1 MATHIR
7 IKASQLGAIEEL
19 RGPRGLTGARGSGG
33 FQGIPGPE
41 GPEGPEGP
49 KGEKGDQGPQGEQ
62 GQQGIDGSTSVDGK
76 PGDMPRHKWEDT
88 SLSFEVSPGVFSAP
102 VDLKGDEGVAGTRGA
117 QASTLS
123 SRPEP
128 IRFFKVVGFD
138 FTVKKS
144 WLTEGTNIFRVS
156 DTSSPVLIRLPQGVG
171 PRSLIYIN
179 DESGNAEA
187 NNITVQ
193 VG

>member
-1 MATHIR
+1 MATRVR
-7 IKASQLGAIEEL
+7 IKASQLAAVEEL

-49 KGEKGDQGPQGEQ
+49 KGERGDQGPQGETGEP
-62 GQQGIDGSTSVDGK
+62 GQDGESSTDGK
-76 PGDMPRHKWEDT
+76 PGQMPRHKWEDT
-88 SLSFEVSPGVFSAP
+88 KLSFEVSPGVFGTP
-102 VDLKGDEGVAGTRGA
+102 IELKGDEGEAGARG
-117 QASTLS
+117 QSSTLS

-128 IRFFKVVGFD
+128 VRMFVVVGFD
-138 FTVKKS
+138 FTVKKA
-144 WLTEGTNIFRVS
+144 WLTEGINIFRVS

-171 PRSLIYIN
+171 PRSMIYIN